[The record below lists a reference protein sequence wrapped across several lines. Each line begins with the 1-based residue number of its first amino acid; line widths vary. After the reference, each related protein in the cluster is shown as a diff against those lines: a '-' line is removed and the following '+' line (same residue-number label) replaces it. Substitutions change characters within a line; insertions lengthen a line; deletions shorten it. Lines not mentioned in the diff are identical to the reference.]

1 MIITVTMNPAIDK
14 TAETDRLQLGGLNR
28 LKNIISDA
36 GGKGINVSKTIK
48 ALGGNSIATGFLGGS
63 SGSLIEDI
71 LKSINIKCD
80 FVHIN
85 DCTRTNLKIVDS
97 NLQVTELNEPGPKI
111 KENELISLIKKLE
124 SYANKDNIF
133 VFSGSVPNCVD
144 KQIYKTLIRIVKLNN
159 AKTFL
164 DADDELFINALYSV
178 PDIVKPNRFELE
190 TMFGLKH
197 KATQTE
203 LIEMGEKLLNRGIKL
218 VVISLGNEGAIFI
231 KDNTV
236 LKCNALKIK
245 AHSTVGAGDSM
256 VAALAY
262 SIDNKIP
269 FEEAVKL
276 SVATSAGAVTT
287 IGTKPP
293 SLELVREL
301 EKQVQIIKIK

>member
-48 ALGGNSIATGFLGGS
+48 ALGGNSVATGFLGGS

-71 LKSINIKCD
+71 LKGINIKCD

-111 KENELISLIKKLE
+111 EENELISLIKKLE

-144 KQIYKTLIRIVKLNN
+144 KQIYKTLIKIVKLNN

-164 DADDELFINALYSV
+164 DAADELFINALDAV

-236 LKCNALKIK
+236 LKCNALKVK

-262 SIDNKIP
+262 SIDNNIP

-293 SLELVREL
+293 SLELVREF

>member
-48 ALGGNSIATGFLGGS
+48 ALGGNSVATGFLGGS

-71 LKSINIKCD
+71 LKGINIKCD

-111 KENELISLIKKLE
+111 EENELISLIKKLE

-144 KQIYKTLIRIVKLNN
+144 KQIYKTLIKIVKLNN

-164 DADDELFINALYSV
+164 DAADELFINALDAV

-236 LKCNALKIK
+236 LKCNALKVK
-245 AHSTVGAGDSM
+245 ANSTVGAGDSM

-262 SIDNKIP
+262 SIDNNIP

-293 SLELVREL
+293 SLELVREF